1 MHKHLGTALLLLVLS
16 FLPATGRAQDT
27 SGKNDT
33 ILLSAIQVDN
43 QLYPLVFIDNVDVLA
58 AILDPQ
64 RKAELA
70 RLRYNV
76 YKVYPYAVTAA
87 YVMNSVDKEMAIR
100 TKRKDRK
107 EYLKQIEKE
116 MNARFKNELKDLS
129 MTQGQILVKLINRET
144 GKDCYSLIKELKGG
158 LNARIYQT
166 AAFFFNNDL
175 KRQYDPF
182 NKDRDIETI
191 VQEIEAKNYSR
202 YQMQLQQ
209 KRMTN

>member
-1 MHKHLGTALLLLVLS
+1 MLKHLGTALLLLVLS
-16 FLPATGRAQDT
+16 FRPAALQAQDT

-43 QLYPLVFIDNVDVLA
+43 QLYPLVFIDNVDVLG

-209 KRMTN
+209 KRMDN